1 MKATIWLV
9 DGAAVA
15 DALLESRL
23 PWLGQGELAR
33 YQRFILP
40 ERRRQFLLGRV
51 LLRMALGQLLRQAP
65 DSIVLEEQVGQAPRL
80 MLPGVARGGRKAA
93 QGGHAAHAVQA
104 ALPGFSIA
112 HSGPWSAC
120 AVSPDTA
127 LGLDI
132 GLIDASRDLAALAG
146 QALSAAEWEALR
158 QLPDEELAPAFY
170 RAWSEKEARF
180 KLRGAAAGAGLQVEA
195 HCSTQR
201 HGALWVALCSTHALD
216 QPPAIE
222 LPSL

>member
-9 DGAAVA
+9 DGRGV
-15 DALLESRL
+15 DGALLESRL
-23 PWLGQGELAR
+23 SWLGEGELAR

-80 MLPGVARGGRKAA
+80 MLPGLARGGR
-93 QGGHAAHAVQA
+93 QPAHAVQA
-104 ALPGFSIA
+104 AGLPGFSIA

-132 GLIDASRDLAALAG
+132 GQIDASRDLAALAG

-158 QLPDEELAPAFY
+158 QLPAEELAPAFY

-180 KLRGAAAGAGLQVEA
+180 KLLGAAAAGEPQAQA

-201 HGALWVALCSTHALD
+201 HGPLWVALCSAHALD
-216 QPPAIE
+216 QPAAIE